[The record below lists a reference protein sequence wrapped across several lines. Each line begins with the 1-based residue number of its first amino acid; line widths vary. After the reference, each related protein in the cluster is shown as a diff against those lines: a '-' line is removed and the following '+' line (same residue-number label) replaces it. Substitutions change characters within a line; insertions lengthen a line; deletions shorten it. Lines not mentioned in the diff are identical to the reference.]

1 MSAATLGN
9 NISIVLEDDEDGDM
23 LPPLNQPIIEP
34 LPRKAPVVSAA
45 TEKRVRIQLEES
57 DEIPPTGQ
65 FFGLNGR
72 SFILRPGEPAD
83 VPVGIINVLNDAIM
97 SVPQVDPTTRQVI
110 GYRNRLRFPYR
121 LVSRD
126 V

>member
-1 MSAATLGN
+1 MSAALFGN
-9 NISIVLEDDEDGDM
+9 NVDDEDEGDG
-23 LPPLNQPIIEP
+23 LPPLNQPVLEP
-34 LPRKAPVVSAA
+34 PRRTVNTKRAV
-45 TEKRVRIQLEES
+45 EKTIRIQLEES

-65 FFGLNGR
+65 FFGMNGR

-83 VPVGIINVLNDAIM
+83 VPAGLINVLNDAIM
-97 SVPQVDPTTRQVI
+97 SVPQVDPTTRQVM
-110 GYRNRLRFPYR
+110 GYRSRLRFPYR